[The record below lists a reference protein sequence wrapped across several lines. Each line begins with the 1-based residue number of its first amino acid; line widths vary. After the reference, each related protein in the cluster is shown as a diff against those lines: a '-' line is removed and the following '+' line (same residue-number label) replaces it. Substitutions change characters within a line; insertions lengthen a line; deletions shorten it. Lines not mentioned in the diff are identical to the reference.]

1 MSRPTDDAKD
11 NFTQADSFIAR
22 AGLKL
27 LGTKPPAGEEARHQ
41 AELDMWRGLW
51 LTNKGLIDLS
61 TGLRATYILLEE
73 VRRELSRTRRGT

>member
-1 MSRPTDDAKD
+1 MSRPTDDAKS
-11 NFTQADSFIAR
+11 NFAQADTFIAQ
-22 AGLKL
+22 AGLRL
-27 LGTKPPAGEEARHQ
+27 RAVNPTPDDRARHE

-73 VRRELSRTRRGT
+73 VQRSLSKRP

>member
-1 MSRPTDDAKD
+1 MPRPTDDAKS
-11 NFTQADSFIAR
+11 NFADADTFIAQ

-27 LGTKPPAGEEARHQ
+27 RSVNPTPQDRARHE

-61 TGLRATYILLEE
+61 TGVRATYMLLEQ
-73 VRRELSRTRRGT
+73 VQRSLSKKS

>member
-1 MSRPTDDAKD
+1 MSRPTDEAKL
-11 NFTQADSFIAR
+11 NFTQADTFIAQ

-27 LGTKPPAGEEARHQ
+27 RAVKPAPDDQARHE

-61 TGLRATYILLEE
+61 TGLRATYMLLEE
-73 VRRELSRTRRGT
+73 VQRSLSKRK

>member
-1 MSRPTDDAKD
+1 MSRPTENAKF
-11 NFTQADSFIAR
+11 NFDQADTFIAQ

-27 LGTKPPAGEEARHQ
+27 KAVKPPAGDEARHE

-73 VRRELSRTRRGT
+73 VKRLLLSKKP

>member
-1 MSRPTDDAKD
+1 MSRPTDDAKL
-11 NFTQADSFIAR
+11 NFDQADSFIAQ
-22 AGLKL
+22 AGVRLSAV
-27 LGTKPPAGEEARHQ
+27 KPPPGDEDRHQ

-73 VRRELSRTRRGT
+73 VKHLLSKKL

>member
-11 NFTQADSFIAR
+11 NFTEADSHRR

-27 LGTKPPAGEEARHQ
+27 LGTKPPAGDEARHQ

-73 VRRELSRTRRGT
+73 VRRDLSRKKA